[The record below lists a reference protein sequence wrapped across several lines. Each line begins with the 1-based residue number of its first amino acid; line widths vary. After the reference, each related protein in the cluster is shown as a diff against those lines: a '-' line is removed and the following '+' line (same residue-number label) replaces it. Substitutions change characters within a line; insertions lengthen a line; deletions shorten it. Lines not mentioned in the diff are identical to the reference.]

1 MDKFFP
7 FYFIIPISLG
17 TAITLA
23 GAILLA
29 IDSRRKQKV
38 VQAQG
43 PAWETTGG
51 KVVAIHMEKRQPA
64 SDQAEAL
71 QAPVVDYVYNVEEKE
86 YSGRIIFPESER
98 ETNPEAVEEFL
109 ERFPMNA
116 YVPVRFNPEDPS
128 ISNLDAKQW
137 RSNRIRFIGLLCT
150 YFGISVCCFT
160 SFMAF
165 LILGNIL

>member
-7 FYFIIPISLG
+7 FYFIVPISLG

-29 IDSRRKQKV
+29 IDSRRRQKI

-51 KVVAIHMEKRQPA
+51 KVVAINMEKGQPA
-64 SDQAEAL
+64 PNQDLAPRV
-71 QAPVVDYVYNVEEKE
+71 PVVDYVYSVDEKE
-86 YSGRIIFPESER
+86 YAGRISFEPGV
-98 ETNPEAVEEFL
+98 ETDPEAVEAFL
-109 ERFPMNA
+109 ERYPVNA
-116 YVPVRFNPEDPS
+116 YVPVRFDPDDPS
-128 ISNLDAKQW
+128 VSHLEESRR

-165 LILGNIL
+165 VILGNIL